1 MTGNE
6 LPSWR
11 ETPAKESVIEFVAAV
26 TNADSADFVAEPE
39 RIAVFDNDGTLWT
52 EQPMYAQLAFALDRA
67 AELGHPTSLDK
78 LHAGGMQAL
87 DDLVRL
93 THAGITTDEFDAG
106 CRRWLAEARHPR
118 FGRPYPATVYQPMLE
133 LLALLDRSGF
143 SCWIFSGG
151 GTDFMRSWTLD
162 AYGLPPHRV
171 IGSVGSTEFRVGA
184 GGPELVKSS
193 AIQVINDGPQKPAS
207 IHTHIGQR
215 PIVAAGNTDG
225 DLAMLQWT
233 AASPHRTL
241 QLVVRHTDA
250 DREYA
255 YDRDP
260 ILGSGTGKIISA
272 AAAHGWTLIDMA
284 ADWSAVFP
292 PAPRP

>member
-1 MTGNE
+1 MTPANE

-11 ETPAKESVIEFVAAV
+11 PTPAKESIAEFVAAV
-26 TNADSADFVAEPE
+26 TDADSAEFVPEPE

-67 AELGHPTSLDK
+67 AELGHPTNMAK
-78 LHAGGMQAL
+78 LHDGGMSAL
-87 DDLVRL
+87 TDLLKL
-93 THAGITTDEFDAG
+93 THAGVTTDEFEAV
-106 CRRWLAEARHPR
+106 CRRWLAAARHPR

-133 LLALLDRSGF
+133 LLALLERNGF

-171 IGSVGSTEFRVGA
+171 IGSVGSTEFRTGP

-193 AIQVINDGPQKPAS
+193 AIQVVNDGPQKPAS
-207 IHTHIGQR
+207 IHTYIGQR

-225 DLAMLQWT
+225 DLAMLEWT

-241 QLVVRHTDA
+241 QLVVRHTDGE
-250 DREYA
+250 REYA

-260 ILGSGTGKIISA
+260 ILGSGTEKIIA
-272 AAAHGWTLIDMA
+272 AAAEHQWTLIDMA
-284 ADWSAVFP
+284 ADWSTVFP
-292 PAPRP
+292 PAA